1 MNTLKICIG
10 KGFGVVFQLLDMYRK
25 KELNPGF
32 DKNFQVDSVSSDVAT
47 SKEIKEKDEAEKK
60 EHEKMDA
67 LQSFKTAIIV
77 SGMVVAVLVVVF
89 FPPRSLA
96 ITRTQQSELF
106 PCQRRLMAQF
116 LRLPPPYSSSCPPSL
131 FHLKFRVPTRIGGTR
146 IANHFPVS
154 FSLRP
159 SSTLATDAAPCNGE
173 APPIKLASLT
183 ALKPYL
189 QSEWRP
195 IISGWLCSAISVYSL
210 SRIVPLAGK
219 LSSVMATENLMS
231 LRNDGLILG
240 VLVLTRIVAN
250 YLQQA
255 FLWEAALNCV
265 YKVRVFV
272 FNRVLQRDLGFFE
285 GEKGI
290 LPGDVAYRITAEAE
304 DIADAV
310 YCLLNTIVP
319 STLQLSAMATQ
330 MLVISP
336 VLSLISALVIP
347 SMALIIGCLG
357 EKLRT
362 ISNKAQLSTAAMSA
376 YLNEVLPSILFVK
389 ANNAESSERIRFQ
402 LLASADFSACLKK
415 KQMKV
420 LIPQTVQMMF
430 FGVLF
435 VFGTSSFVVSS
446 GKFNFSAMVS
456 FITSLVLLIDPIQK
470 LKPCLLSHDL
480 DGRACCLKVSTEIK
494 ELRRVWGKAYNEL
507 KQGEPAIE
515 RLFNLTLFK
524 SQVLEKPDAVD
535 LASISGEVEVC
546 GLSFT
551 YGDSITP
558 VLDGLDLHI
567 NAGET
572 IALVGPSG
580 GGKTTL
586 VKLLLRLYEPL
597 SGSILIDGYDIRN
610 IQLESLRRHVG
621 LVSQDTVLFSGT
633 IAENI
638 GLAIARALYQNPS
651 ILILDEATSALDSR
665 SEFLVRQA
673 LQRLLRN
680 RTVLVIA
687 HRLETV
693 QMAERIFMLNDGK
706 LQQLSHS
713 DLLDGFLRHLPEA
726 ARYAQI
732 PFHHRPSIQ
741 KMDTSNPAVFVNAE
755 LLRMHVG
762 RRVRAVIQ
770 VLRSEGGNSVIGK
783 IDERAVG
790 YQRPPAWPSF
800 DLC

>member
-1 MNTLKICIG
+1 
-10 KGFGVVFQLLDMYRK
+10 
-25 KELNPGF
+25 
-32 DKNFQVDSVSSDVAT
+32 
-47 SKEIKEKDEAEKK
+47 
-60 EHEKMDA
+60 
-67 LQSFKTAIIV
+67 
-77 SGMVVAVLVVVF
+77 
-89 FPPRSLA
+89 
-96 ITRTQQSELF
+96 
-106 PCQRRLMAQF
+106 MAQF

-131 FHLKFRVPTRIGGTR
+131 FRLKLRIPTRIGGTR
-146 IANHFPVS
+146 IANYFPVS
-154 FSLRP
+154 FSVRA
-159 SSTLATDAAPCNGE
+159 SSTLATDAAPCNGSS
-173 APPIKLASLT
+173 PPIKLASLT

-189 QSEWRP
+189 QSEWRS

-210 SRIVPLAGK
+210 SRIVPLAGR

-231 LRNDGLILG
+231 LRNEGLILG

-265 YKVRVFV
+265 CKVRVFV

-304 DIADAV
+304 DIADTV
-310 YCLLNTIVP
+310 YSLLNTIVP

-362 ISNKAQLSTAAMSA
+362 ISNKAQLSTAALSA

-420 LIPQTVQMMF
+420 LIPQIVQMMF
-430 FGVLF
+430 LGVLF
-435 VFGTSSFVVSS
+435 MFGASSFIVSS
-446 GKFNFSAMVS
+446 GTFNFSAMVS
-456 FITSLVLLIDPIQK
+456 FITSLVLLIDPIQ
-470 LKPCLLSHDL
+470 
-480 DGRACCLKVSTEIK
+480 VI
-494 ELRRVWGKAYNEL
+494 
-507 KQGEPAIE
+507 
-515 RLFNLTLFK
+515 
-524 SQVLEKPDAVD
+524 EKPDAVD
-535 LASISGEVEVC
+535 LASITGEVKVC
-546 GLSFT
+546 GLSFA
-551 YGDSITP
+551 YGDSIAP
-558 VLDGLDLHI
+558 VFDGLDLHI

-610 IQLESLRRHVG
+610 IQLESLRKHVG
-621 LVSQDTVLFSGT
+621 LVSQDTVFFSGT

-638 GLAIARALYQNPS
+638 GYRDLISGINMDRVKLAAQIANADEFIRSLPDQYQTTVGPRGSNFSGGQKQRLAIARALYQNPS

-713 DLLDGFLRHLPEA
+713 DLLDGKHGSLATAL
-726 ARYAQI
+726 
-732 PFHHRPSIQ
+732 
-741 KMDTSNPAVFVNAE
+741 VV
-755 LLRMHVG
+755 
-762 RRVRAVIQ
+762 
-770 VLRSEGGNSVIGK
+770 
-783 IDERAVG
+783 
-790 YQRPPAWPSF
+790 
-800 DLC
+800 

>member
-1 MNTLKICIG
+1 
-10 KGFGVVFQLLDMYRK
+10 
-25 KELNPGF
+25 
-32 DKNFQVDSVSSDVAT
+32 
-47 SKEIKEKDEAEKK
+47 
-60 EHEKMDA
+60 
-67 LQSFKTAIIV
+67 
-77 SGMVVAVLVVVF
+77 
-89 FPPRSLA
+89 
-96 ITRTQQSELF
+96 
-106 PCQRRLMAQF
+106 MAQF

-304 DIADAV
+304 DIADA
-310 YCLLNTIVP
+310 TIVP

-456 FITSLVLLIDPIQK
+456 FITSLVLLIDPIQ
-470 LKPCLLSHDL
+470 
-480 DGRACCLKVSTEIK
+480 GV
-494 ELRRVWGKAYNEL
+494 GKAYNEL

-638 GLAIARALYQNPS
+638 GYRDLISGINMDRVKLAAQIANAEEFIRSLPDQYQTTVGPRGSNFSGGQKQRLAIARALYQNPS

-713 DLLDGFLRHLPEA
+713 DLLDGKHGSLA
-726 ARYAQI
+726 TA
-732 PFHHRPSIQ
+732 
-741 KMDTSNPAVFVNAE
+741 
-755 LLRMHVG
+755 LLV
-762 RRVRAVIQ
+762 
-770 VLRSEGGNSVIGK
+770 
-783 IDERAVG
+783 
-790 YQRPPAWPSF
+790 
-800 DLC
+800 

>member
-1 MNTLKICIG
+1 MAS
-10 KGFGVVFQLLDMYRK
+10 FGSFPSADVE

-32 DKNFQVDSVSSDVAT
+32 DKNFQVDPVSSDVAT
-47 SKEIKEKDEAEKK
+47 SKEIKQERDEAEKK
-60 EHEKMDA
+60 EQEKMDA

-77 SGMVVAVLVVVF
+77 SGMVVAVSVLYARNRRRPLQWLV
-89 FPPRSLA
+89 SA
-96 ITRTQQSELF
+96 DQ
-106 PCQRRLMAQF
+106 
-116 LRLPPPYSSSCPPSL
+116 
-131 FHLKFRVPTRIGGTR
+131 IG
-146 IANHFPVS
+146 V
-154 FSLRP
+154 
-159 SSTLATDAAPCNGE
+159 
-173 APPIKLASLT
+173 LT

-210 SRIVPLAGK
+210 SRIVPLAGR

-231 LRNDGLILG
+231 LRNEGLILG

-255 FLWEAALNCV
+255 LLWEAALNCV

-304 DIADAV
+304 DIADTV
-310 YCLLNTIVP
+310 YSLLNTIVP

-362 ISNKAQLSTAAMSA
+362 ISNKAQLSTAALSA

-402 LLASADFSACLKK
+402 LLASADLSACLKK

-420 LIPQTVQMMF
+420 LIPQMVQMMF

-435 VFGTSSFVVSS
+435 MFGASSFIVSS
-446 GKFNFSAMVS
+446 GTFNFSAMVS
-456 FITSLVLLIDPIQK
+456 FITSLVLLIDPIQ
-470 LKPCLLSHDL
+470 
-480 DGRACCLKVSTEIK
+480 GV
-494 ELRRVWGKAYNEL
+494 GKAYNEL

-524 SQVLEKPDAVD
+524 SQVIEKPDAVD
-535 LASISGEVEVC
+535 LASITGEVKVC
-546 GLSFT
+546 GLSFA
-551 YGDSITP
+551 YGDSIAH
-558 VLDGLDLHI
+558 VFDGLDLHI

-610 IQLESLRRHVG
+610 IQLESLRKHVG

-638 GLAIARALYQNPS
+638 GYRDLISGINMDRVKLA
-651 ILILDEATSALDSR
+651 
-665 SEFLVRQA
+665 
-673 LQRLLRN
+673 
-680 RTVLVIA
+680 
-687 HRLETV
+687 
-693 QMAERIFMLNDGK
+693 
-706 LQQLSHS
+706 
-713 DLLDGFLRHLPEA
+713 
-726 ARYAQI
+726 AQI
-732 PFHHRPSIQ
+732 ANADEFIRSLPDQYETTVGPRGSNFSGGQ
-741 KMDTSNPAVFVNAE
+741 K
-755 LLRMHVG
+755 
-762 RRVRAVIQ
+762 
-770 VLRSEGGNSVIGK
+770 
-783 IDERAVG
+783 
-790 YQRPPAWPSF
+790 QRHGTF
-800 DLC
+800 LDLFSCV